1 MALKREQTGAL
12 LELYFEAEE
21 RIIEDMARRIA
32 AYDYFIPAAQ
42 HQMKSLEQMGKC
54 RADIYQQLSELTG
67 RSENELAAMLR
78 QTVADNLAID
88 REIYKANKLDADAAM
103 GSAGVARELKA
114 GFEQTNGTLKN
125 ITGTTA
131 RLGAVQFQNELDNAW
146 MMVSSG
152 AFSPDEAVR
161 QAVNR
166 LSDSGVKAVK
176 YDSGRTLS
184 LEAAVSMCVATGA
197 AQTAAKSR
205 IALAGEVGCDLVEVT
220 AHAGARPEH
229 AEWQG
234 SICSLSG
241 KSRKYPS
248 LREHTGYGTVTGLCG
263 ANCAHSF
270 FPWFE
275 GSSRNWTEDELARL
289 NEPKYEWGGKKLTE
303 YEASQV
309 QRGIERNI
317 RAYKRRVVG
326 LEAAGQD
333 SAAAATKVR
342 EWQSRQ
348 REFLAATGL
357 KRKSAR
363 EQVAGT
369 LGLQKPLERIAS
381 LDTQTVIQR
390 LQEYEKG
397 AILEQKETACVIT
410 KSGEVYKVEGTEKHV
425 YPDELLGEKLRG
437 AWVSHNHTREET
449 EYSFSDDDITL
460 FREYDLTVLR
470 GCDEKYTYELNRN
483 ADDIDDSDNV
493 DWQSEEGFRH
503 CKVVDIAKENS
514 FGYRR
519 RKNEEG

>member
-54 RADIYQQLSELTG
+54 RADIYRQLSELAG

-103 GSAGVARELKA
+103 GSAGVAKELKA

-152 AFSPDEAVR
+152 AFSSDEAVR

-166 LSDSGVKAVK
+166 LADSGVKAVK

-184 LEAAVSMCVATGA
+184 LEAAVGMCVATGA

-289 NEPKYEWGGKKLTE
+289 NEPKYEYNGKKLTE
-303 YEASQV
+303 YEANQV

-363 EQVAGT
+363 EQVALTNGAISGT
-369 LGLQKPLERIAS
+369 MGRTLADGGVDVRTVGHIDIKKYRCIAKDITTDEVIITPERVQHIK
-381 LDTQTVIQR
+381 DR
-390 LQEYEKG
+390 HPGDYEKIESYMEY
-397 AILEQKETACVIT
+397 ALNEPDYILKDEKNDNTGIVL
-410 KSGEVYKVEGTEKHV
+410 KLVDDGEN
-425 YPDELLGEKLRG
+425 R
-437 AWVSHNHTREET
+437 
-449 EYSFSDDDITL
+449 FQI
-460 FREYDLTVLR
+460 VLR
-470 GCDEKYTYELNRN
+470 VHTSADVAGFKNSIISAWNISETRWRN
-483 ADDIDDSDNV
+483 YVNNK
-493 DWQSEEGFRH
+493 
-503 CKVVDIAKENS
+503 KVLYKRE
-514 FGYRR
+514 
-519 RKNEEG
+519 